1 MGHAALD
8 RCPDLLLGVRPL
20 FSARQPVGRSGRR
33 GERSLGLAVAKAVRF
48 RTELDALS
56 HSSALRVGGF
66 RAIDTEP
73 RSTGRPLHGGGEANL
88 RIKAAGD
95 RRGAWDSRGQSR
107 SRTKVVSGRKGAVR
121 VGL

>member
-33 GERSLGLAVAKAVRF
+33 GERSLGLAVANAVRF

-56 HSSALRVGGF
+56 PSYALRVGGF
-66 RAIDTEP
+66 RAIDTER
-73 RSTGRPLHGGGEANL
+73 RSPGRPLYRGGA
-88 RIKAAGD
+88 D
-95 RRGAWDSRGQSR
+95 R
-107 SRTKVVSGRKGAVR
+107 KR
-121 VGL
+121 VGSGKSVSVR